1 MLIKRCFYEGI
12 FFLSV
17 KIDPKISKKP
27 ENPPEKEKRRIL
39 KIVDVVYLCKKRF
52 KIQISV
58 NFSIIRS
65 IYCWYYSKSKLLC
78 KLKISNMSTNGM
90 SHSELA
96 AFIYSFM
103 SSTCII
109 YNHII
114 GLGTTRSLYKCTAFG
129 IWAGSLLV

>member
-1 MLIKRCFYEGI
+1 M
-12 FFLSV
+12 
-17 KIDPKISKKP
+17 
-27 ENPPEKEKRRIL
+27 
-39 KIVDVVYLCKKRF
+39 DVVYLCKKRF
-52 KIQISV
+52 KVQISV

-96 AFIYSFM
+96 VFIYSFM

-114 GLGTTRSLYKCTAFG
+114 GLGTSRSLYKCTAFG
-129 IWAGSLLV
+129 IWAVVYWSNASVYVCWLYISHLFCVTKWCISDNFLTCTPI

>member
-1 MLIKRCFYEGI
+1 M
-12 FFLSV
+12 
-17 KIDPKISKKP
+17 
-27 ENPPEKEKRRIL
+27 
-39 KIVDVVYLCKKRF
+39 DVVYLCKKRF
-52 KIQISV
+52 KVQISV

-103 SSTCII
+103 SSTCIYI
-109 YNHII
+109 TILSDSVPPGHYTNALH
-114 GLGTTRSLYKCTAFG
+114 LVSEQVVYWSNASVYVCWLYISHLFCVTKWCISDNFLTCTP
-129 IWAGSLLV
+129 I